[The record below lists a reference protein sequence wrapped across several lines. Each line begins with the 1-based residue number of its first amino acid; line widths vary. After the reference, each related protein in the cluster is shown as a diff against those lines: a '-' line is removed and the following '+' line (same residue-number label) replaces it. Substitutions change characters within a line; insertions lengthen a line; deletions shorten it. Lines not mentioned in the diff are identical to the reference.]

1 MPRLPSSP
9 MLRSLSAFGDPS
21 PGPWY
26 SLDVQWSAFP
36 GFIAFHGTLPVA
48 VIHLVEQQWAH
59 YWGSSLGRHGAVN
72 KTRPLSACFLP
83 SFPLSRITSH
93 HIVSLPPMLH
103 LPLQLKALFHSLI
116 SADACWL
123 LPLSLSSPSLRSSLS
138 MFPANLWQQT
148 HISHTV
154 YHFDHSPCHPPPP
167 PHACQVPSVSLASL
181 RLEITS
187 RVTCPRP
194 PDPDWPSRRVALPGS
209 VSHLPLPFYP
219 PTLSLPMPISLPS
232 YVDVLDHLA

>member
-1 MPRLPSSP
+1 MGSLLGVQPWPPWRCQQNSP
-9 MLRSLSAFGDPS
+9 
-21 PGPWY
+21 
-26 SLDVQWSAFP
+26 
-36 GFIAFHGTLPVA
+36 A
-48 VIHLVEQQWAH
+48 V
-59 YWGSSLGRHGAVN
+59 
-72 KTRPLSACFLP
+72 CFLP